1 MIMKLWVA
9 RDEDGWIYLYTKK
22 PYRNVK
28 LGIFECSNKK
38 SHCEP
43 IGKRHFPS
51 VTWEN
56 SPQEVELKLINNN
69 SK

>member
-1 MIMKLWVA
+1 MKMV
-9 RDEDGWIYLYTKK
+9 GFIYIRKK

-56 SPQEVELKLINNN
+56 SPQEVELKLINND

>member
-1 MIMKLWVA
+1 MKLWIA

-51 VTWEN
+51 VTLGEFL
-56 SPQEVELKLINNN
+56 SR
-69 SK
+69 S